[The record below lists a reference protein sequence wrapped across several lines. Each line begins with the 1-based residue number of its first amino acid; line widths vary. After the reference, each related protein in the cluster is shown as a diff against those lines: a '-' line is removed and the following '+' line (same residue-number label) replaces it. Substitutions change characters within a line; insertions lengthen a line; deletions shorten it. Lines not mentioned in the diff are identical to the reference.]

1 MPQDDTVSE
10 LQALDAVASEKG
22 MVLAFRVCEESGELE
37 PVYLSILA
45 AEAGGENEAA
55 LIAIGDA
62 RGMSLGRYVIP
73 RARLEA
79 ALEQA
84 EDVEDEDA
92 EPIAVPL
99 DWQQA

>member
-1 MPQDDTVSE
+1 MPEDNTLSE
-10 LQALDAVASEKG
+10 LQALDAVAAEKG
-22 MVLAFRVCEESGELE
+22 MVLAFRVCDESGDLE
-37 PVYLSILA
+37 PVYLSIHS

-73 RARLEA
+73 RSRLQA
-79 ALEQA
+79 ALAEA
-84 EDVEDEDA
+84 EDVENIDA
-92 EPIAVPL
+92 EPTAVPL